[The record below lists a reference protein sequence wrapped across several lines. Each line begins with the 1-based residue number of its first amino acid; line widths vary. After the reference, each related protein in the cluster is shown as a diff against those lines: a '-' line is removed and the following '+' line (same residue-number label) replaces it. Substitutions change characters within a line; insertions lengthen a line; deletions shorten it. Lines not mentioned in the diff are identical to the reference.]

1 MRGFAHRA
9 TLEECLTW
17 LDDQI
22 SPLTATELA
31 ISQAAGRVLAEDIIC
46 EINVPG
52 FRRAM
57 MDGYAVVATD
67 TAGATPYNRL
77 SLEIMSTD
85 RI

>member
-1 MRGFAHRA
+1 MPDYPPRGLSNQDVRMRGFAHRA

-31 ISQAAGRVLAEDIIC
+31 LSQAAGRVLAEDIIC

-57 MDGYAVVATD
+57 MC
-67 TAGATPYNRL
+67 P
-77 SLEIMSTD
+77 
-85 RI
+85 